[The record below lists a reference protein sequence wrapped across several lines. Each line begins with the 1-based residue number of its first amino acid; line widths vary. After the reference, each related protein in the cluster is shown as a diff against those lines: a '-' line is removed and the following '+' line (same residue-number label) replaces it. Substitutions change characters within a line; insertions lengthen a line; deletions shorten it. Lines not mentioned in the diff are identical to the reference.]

1 MAVSNSVL
9 ELARGLKSQY
19 GAGLPELLFK
29 RLHLALRKLMWN
41 LSVEVYEMGDKDEK
55 EG

>member
-29 RLHLALRKLMWN
+29 RLHLGLRKLMVALECGSVWN
-41 LSVEVYEMGDKDEK
+41 GR